1 MMQYKIIAIKSMAMK
16 MTYIMVLCSKIMH
29 RLLFTLAC
37 SRSILFSKVRKASS
51 TCPVD
56 CSDFRYVSEES
67 GSKSMIDTV
76 EVDEPNKAFIFHTM
90 SGSEYLCPFEDI
102 RWTDRFAE
110 FSKDNLER
118 LKVVPHFVDEAIKL
132 AHEKESSFVTWLEK
146 EIFNGDLFIEI
157 GVGGILNVHFKYE
170 DKVHRLSS
178 QRHMGMFKDSYLYQ
192 LSGIVDFRHYEF
204 IGGSVNTYHMS
215 DSIKRL
221 VVNNIGC
228 RPVTIDNIIYKHG
241 VNVTRVTEENHP
253 EGLISPDAFN
263 GKSLLSDF
271 MEGVDLLD

>member
-1 MMQYKIIAIKSMAMK
+1 MIKLAK
-16 MTYIMVLCSKIMH
+16 WHVEEIMENFVLGGFPVKDDD
-29 RLLFTLAC
+29 RFLAC
-37 SRSILFSKVRKASS
+37 SSIL
-51 TCPVD
+51 T
-56 CSDFRYVSEES
+56 
-67 GSKSMIDTV
+67 SMIDTV

-110 FSKDNLER
+110 FSKDNLVR

-157 GVGGILNVHFKYE
+157 GAGGILNVHFKYE

-192 LSGIVDFRHYEF
+192 LSGVVDFRHFEF
-204 IGGSVNTYHMS
+204 FGCSVSTYHMS

-221 VVNNIGC
+221 VVNNIGS
-228 RPVTIDNIIYKHG
+228 RPVTVDNIVYKHG
-241 VNVTRVTEENHP
+241 VTVTLVTEENHP
-253 EGLISPDAFN
+253 EGLFSPDVFN
-263 GKSLLSDF
+263 GKGLFSDF
-271 MEGVDLLD
+271 IKEGDSNV